1 MQKLY
6 KFCKGALMLLLV
18 MLANSA
24 FAQTTVTGTVTD
36 NSGSLPGVSV
46 SVIGG
51 TGTQTNAKG
60 TYSINAAKG
69 AILKFS
75 FIGYLTKEVKV
86 GEESVI
92 NVKLSPNN
100 AQLNEVVVTS
110 LGVVKEKRSL
120 GYASATVKADE
131 ITKTAATN
139 FATALYGKVPG
150 MRIEAAPGGA
160 TSGVAIQLRGVNSI
174 LNSSTPLIVMDG
186 VPIRDG
192 AWGIDGGNRI
202 QSNGLVDINPEDI
215 ESISVLKG
223 ASAAALYGSQAN
235 NGVILITTKSGK
247 GVQGIKVDVNANYTQ
262 DKVAYQPDYQNIRGA
277 GMPVQLGI
285 YSEDANG
292 FNSQTYNINGQ
303 QMRALVSGSLN
314 FGPVFDGKPILN
326 WDGVVRP
333 YSPQPNR
340 YDAMFQS
347 PHNSDIN
354 VAISHGSEKSNTRF
368 SLTHI
373 NTEGVSLGSHNEKIN
388 ANLNTT
394 FKLSKSYS
402 VDVLVDYIHQDIY
415 NRPYSTDRL
424 VNNFTG
430 MMPTYDN
437 AQWYLNK
444 YQTSLGYKYVTGTN
458 QSLTPDENLIYPN
471 RRTDILDFFW
481 NVEKNQTHENSSR
494 LISSITNNWQII
506 HDLKLRARFS
516 TDLTSGNI
524 TNKTYTAIPT
534 VFGYTTDNSG
544 NFGISTSTDNVL
556 YGDLLL
562 TYNKKI
568 NSDLEVSVLGG
579 VTAEKDYG
587 YYTNLRTQGLTADNN
602 FDLAASYSTLLA
614 GGSVL
619 SPYTDQNSLAK
630 DALLGTVNFNY
641 KSFLYVEGT
650 VRMDRTS
657 TMAPNQNSFVYPSV
671 NSGFVFSDAFHLP
684 SFMSYGKLRASWGI
698 VGSYPSLYQANIAY
712 NQDNLGVQSQGG
724 GSVLTTTTKDFFGN
738 NAIRPEKKH
747 EYEFGLETRFFHDRL
762 NFDLTYYNSRIVDQ
776 ILPLTLPQSSGAS
789 RILTNVGELSNV
801 GWELALS
808 GTPVQTGKFGWETGI
823 NLASNQNKIIKLANG
838 ANELPPQDFDGNA
851 AVLKSVVGQPI
862 GDWYAHPI
870 ATDSKGNKIVA
881 DDGTY
886 QLDANKMVK
895 YGNSMPKVIGGY
907 YNKFRYKAFTL
918 EAYTDFRFGGSV
930 MPSGLYWMTSR
941 GLTKESLNHMDAA
954 HGGLGYYLD
963 GSGHGIQTS
972 GAQGPT
978 GQTVYHDGMLMPGVT
993 ANGQPNTNVISQAY
1007 YYWNVYNWGGP
1018 QYSNSEYFLYIQ
1030 KNSYIKMREISL
1042 TYAIPA
1048 SIASKVGAKNIQ
1060 FSVFGRNLF
1069 YIYRTIKGMD
1079 AETLTAGN
1087 MWNQQVSNAGTNPS
1101 TRTFGAMLRASF

>member
-6 KFCKGALMLLLV
+6 NVCKGALILLLV
-18 MLANSA
+18 ILANSA
-24 FAQTTVTGTVTD
+24 FAQVLVTGKVTD
-36 NSGSLPGVSV
+36 DSGPLPGVSV
-46 SVIGG
+46 TAKG
-51 TGTQTNAKG
+51 TGTQTTVNG
-60 TYSINAAKG
+60 TYSIKVAKG
-69 AILKFS
+69 SILKFS
-75 FIGYLTKEVKV
+75 FLGYLTKEVKV
-86 GEESVI
+86 EDQTVI
-92 NVKLSPNN
+92 NVKLVANS
-100 AQLNEVVVTS
+100 AQLGEVVVTS
-110 LGVVKEKRSL
+110 LGISKEKKSL

-131 ITKTAATN
+131 LTKTAPTN

-174 LNSSTPLIVMDG
+174 LNSSSPLIIMDG

-247 GVQGIKVDVNANYTQ
+247 GTQGVRVDINANYTQ
-262 DKVAYQPDYQNIRGA
+262 DRIAYQPDYQHVRGA

-292 FNSQTYNINGQ
+292 FNSNTYNINGTP
-303 QMRALVSGSLN
+303 MRALVQGSLN
-314 FGPVFDGKPILN
+314 FGPVFDGKPILS

-333 YSPQPNR
+333 YSAQPNNN
-340 YDAMFQS
+340 AALFQK
-347 PHNSDIN
+347 PENSNIN
-354 VAISHGSEKSNTRF
+354 VAISHAAENSNTRF

-373 NTEGVSLGSHNEKIN
+373 NTEGLSLGSHNEKVT

-430 MMPTYDN
+430 MMPTFDN
-437 AQWYLNK
+437 GQWYLNK
-444 YQTSLGYKYVTGTN
+444 YKTSLGYKYVTGTN

-471 RRTDILDFFW
+471 RRTDILDFVW
-481 NVEKNQTHENSSR
+481 NVEENKVHESSNR
-494 LISSITNNWQII
+494 LISSITNNWQIVR
-506 HDLKLRARFS
+506 DLKLRARFS

-524 TNKTYTAIPT
+524 ITKTSTAIPT

-544 NFGISTSTDNVL
+544 NFGISTSTDNIL

-587 YYTNLRTQGLTADNN
+587 YYTSVRTNGLNADNN
-602 FDLAASYSTLLA
+602 FDFAASYLPLIG

-619 SPYTDQNSLAK
+619 SPYTDQNSLSK

-641 KSFLYVEGT
+641 KSFLYLEGT
-650 VRMDRTS
+650 VRRDRTS
-657 TMAPNQNSFVYPSV
+657 TMAPNNNAFVYPSV

-684 SFMSYGKLRASWGI
+684 SFISYGKLRGSWGI
-698 VGSYPSLYQANIAY
+698 VGNYPSPYQANIAY
-712 NQDNLGVQSQGG
+712 NQANLGVQAPGT
-724 GSVLTTTTKDFFGN
+724 GSVLTTTTASFFGN
-738 NAIRPEKKH
+738 DAIRPEKKH
-747 EYEFGLETRFFHDRL
+747 EYEFGLETKFFHNRL
-762 NFDLTYYNSRIVDQ
+762 GLDLTYYNARIVDQ
-776 ILPLTLPQSSGAS
+776 ILQLSLPQSSGAS
-789 RILTNVGELSNV
+789 SILTNVGELSNK
-801 GWELALS
+801 GWELALT
-808 GTPVQTGKFGWETGI
+808 GTPVQTEKFSWDAGL
-823 NLASNQNKIIKLANG
+823 NFAANQNKVLKLANG
-838 ANELPPQDFDGNA
+838 ANELIHQDFDGNA
-851 AVLKSVVGQPI
+851 AVLKSVVGQPM
-862 GDWYAHPI
+862 GDFYAHPI
-870 ATDSKGNKIVA
+870 ATDSKGNKIVG
-881 DDGTY
+881 DDGVY
-886 QLDANKMVK
+886 QLDATKMVK
-895 YGNSMPKVIGGY
+895 YGNMTPKVVGGFY
-907 YNKFRYKAFTL
+907 STFRYKSFTL
-918 EAYTDFRFGGSV
+918 EAFTDFRFGGSV
-930 MPSGLYWMTSR
+930 MPSGLFWMTSR

-954 HGGLGYYLD
+954 HGGLSYYLD
-963 GSGHGIQTS
+963 ANGHGIQTNA
-972 GAQGPT
+972 AQGPT

-993 ANGQPNTNVISQAY
+993 TSGAPNTNVISQAY

-1018 QYSNSEYFLYIQ
+1018 QYSESEYSLYIQ
-1030 KNSYIKMREISL
+1030 KNSYIKMREISFGY
-1042 TYAIPA
+1042 TIPN
-1048 SIASKVGAKNIQ
+1048 SIASKLKAKNIKL
-1060 FSVFGRNLF
+1060 SVFGRNLF